1 MFVVVESG
9 GVQSPYVPGRFR
21 SRKVDP
27 VQKVFP
33 VDRVA
38 PGSRQSE
45 PDHSPPGHSA
55 FIRAYEA
62 MDTMKHAGRSVI
74 LAEDVMTSPA
84 VSLTS
89 EATFLEAQNLFHQRR
104 FRHVPI
110 SNDQGQVLGIVSDRD
125 VWRGVADPTL
135 YQLPAS
141 LDPGR
146 TAIVHFMSHPVLVAN
161 PETEVRGIA
170 RVMFEEHIGAMPIVS
185 QSGRLLGIIT
195 RSDILRV
202 LISHPDFDHWV

>member
-1 MFVVVESG
+1 MFVVVEAG

-21 SRKVDP
+21 FRKVDP
-27 VQKVFP
+27 VQKVPP
-33 VDRVA
+33 VDQVT
-38 PGSRQSE
+38 PESRQSE
-45 PDHSPPGHSA
+45 PDHSRQGHSA

-62 MDTMKHAGRSVI
+62 MDTMRQAGRSVI

-89 EATFLEAQNLFHQRR
+89 EATLLQAQHLFQQRR

-110 SNDQGQVLGIVSDRD
+110 TDDQGSVLGIVSDRD
-125 VWRGVADPTL
+125 IWRGVAEPTL
-135 YQLPAS
+135 SRLSAA
-141 LDPGR
+141 LDPAR
-146 TAIVHFMSHPVLVAN
+146 TAVSHVMSHPVLVAK

-185 QSGRLLGIIT
+185 KPGRLLGIMT

-202 LISHPDFDHWV
+202 LISHPDFDQWV

>member
-1 MFVVVESG
+1 MFVVVEAG

-21 SRKVDP
+21 FRKVDP
-27 VQKVFP
+27 VQKVLP
-33 VDRVA
+33 VVHVT
-38 PGSRQSE
+38 PESRQSE
-45 PDHSPPGHSA
+45 PDHSHRGNSA

-62 MDTMKHAGRSVI
+62 MDTMRQAGRSVI

-84 VSLTS
+84 IGLTS
-89 EATFLEAQNLFHQRR
+89 EATLLQAQTLFQQHR

-110 SNDQGQVLGIVSDRD
+110 TNDQDHVVGIVSDRD
-125 VWRGVADPTL
+125 IWRAVADPGL
-135 YQLPAS
+135 YRLSTAIDPA
-141 LDPGR
+141 R
-146 TAIVHFMSHPVLVAN
+146 TAVFPVMSQPVLVAK
-161 PETEVRGIA
+161 PETEVRSIA

-185 QSGRLLGIIT
+185 KPGRLLGIMT